1 MSAAGPPQD
10 GKSGAIDAL
19 RTRVSSV
26 PNPEATKCISD
37 PLQRSGDRR
46 KRGDQT
52 GTADV
57 LRAPVELSRRTWAVL
72 LGACMTLFAMALL
85 ALGSGR
91 YPLSPAE
98 VGVVVWDRLTGSGDA
113 GMADAVV
120 WQIRMP
126 RVGVAMLVGA
136 ALAAAGT
143 AYQHLFRNP
152 LVAPDTLGVSSGAA
166 LGAVLG
172 IFLGAGF
179 LAIETAAFIGGLA
192 AVGVVMFIASR
203 LSAHEPLVT
212 LILTGVVVASLLGAA
227 ISLLKY
233 LADPYNQLPAIT
245 FWLMGSFA
253 AASGDELRSL
263 VPAVA
268 LALVVLFALAWR
280 INLLALPEDEARA
293 LGVNTRRL
301 RAVVI
306 AAATLATSASV
317 AVSGI
322 IGWVG
327 LVVPHMA
334 RMLVG
339 PEFSRLLPVA
349 ALFGAMFML
358 MIDTIARTLAVIEV
372 PPGILTAVVGTP
384 AFIAL
389 LARTRRVF

>member
-1 MSAAGPPQD
+1 VIPS
-10 GKSGAIDAL
+10 DAL
-19 RTRVSSV
+19 RTPDDS
-26 PNPEATKCISD
+26 
-37 PLQRSGDRR
+37 
-46 KRGDQT
+46 
-52 GTADV
+52 
-57 LRAPVELSRRTWAVL
+57 APMRWAVL
-72 LGACMTLFAMALL
+72 GIAVVVLGVLILV

-91 YPLSPAE
+91 YPLSAAD
-98 VGVVVWDRLTGSGDA
+98 VAAVVWKRVTGAGDA
-113 GMADAVV
+113 GTSDAIV
-120 WQIRMP
+120 WEIRMP

-179 LAIETAAFIGGLA
+179 VAIEAAAFVGGLS
-192 AVGVVMFIASR
+192 AVGAVMLIASR
-203 LSAHEPLVT
+203 LRAHEALVT

-233 LADPYNQLPAIT
+233 LADPYNELPAIT

-253 AASGDELRSL
+253 SASRQELVSL
-263 VPAVA
+263 LPAVVLS
-268 LALVVLFALAWR
+268 LAVLLALAWR

-293 LGVNTRRL
+293 LGINTRHL
-301 RAVVI
+301 RAIVI

-322 IGWVG
+322 VGWVG
-327 LVVPHMA
+327 LVVPHIA
-334 RMLVG
+334 RLVVG

-349 ALFGAMFML
+349 TLFGAMFML
-358 MIDTIARTLAVIEV
+358 SIDTIARTLATIEV

-384 AFIAL
+384 VFIAL
-389 LARTRRVF
+389 LARARRTE

>member
-1 MSAAGPPQD
+1 
-10 GKSGAIDAL
+10 
-19 RTRVSSV
+19 
-26 PNPEATKCISD
+26 
-37 PLQRSGDRR
+37 
-46 KRGDQT
+46 
-52 GTADV
+52 V
-57 LRAPVELSRRTWAVL
+57 LWK
-72 LGACMTLFAMALL
+72 
-85 ALGSGR
+85 
-91 YPLSPAE
+91 
-98 VGVVVWDRLTGSGDA
+98 RLTGVADA

-172 IFLGAGF
+172 IFMGAGF
-179 LAIETAAFIGGLA
+179 LAIEAFAFAGGLA
-192 AVGVVMFIASR
+192 AVVIVMLIAAR
-203 LSAHEPLVT
+203 LTAHDPLVT
-212 LILTGVVVASLLGAA
+212 LILTGIVVASLLGAA

-253 AASGDELRSL
+253 SASHTEMRSL
-263 VPAVA
+263 LPAVA
-268 LALVVLFALAWR
+268 LALVVLLALAWR
-280 INLLALPEDEARA
+280 VNMLALPEDEARA

-334 RMLVG
+334 RLLVG

-349 ALFGAMFML
+349 ALFGAAFML
-358 MIDTIARTLAVIEV
+358 AIDTLARTAAPIEV

-384 AFIAL
+384 VFIVL
-389 LARTRRVF
+389 LARARRAF

>member
-1 MSAAGPPQD
+1 VLAP
-10 GKSGAIDAL
+10 DAV
-19 RTRVSSV
+19 REHAR
-26 PNPEATKCISD
+26 
-37 PLQRSGDRR
+37 
-46 KRGDQT
+46 
-52 GTADV
+52 
-57 LRAPVELSRRTWAVL
+57 SRRRTGLVFLGATAVL
-72 LGACMTLFAMALL
+72 LVLALL
-85 ALGSGR
+85 ALGAGR
-91 YPLSPAE
+91 YPLSASD
-98 VGVVVWDRLTGSGDA
+98 VVVVVWRRLAGGVET

-179 LAIETAAFIGGLA
+179 LAIEAAAFLGGLA
-192 AVGVVMFIASR
+192 AVGIVMFIAAR
-203 LSAHEPLVT
+203 LTSHDPLVT
-212 LILTGVVVASLLGAA
+212 LILMGVVVASLLGAA

-253 AASGDELRSL
+253 SASRTEVATLLPS
-263 VPAVA
+263 VA
-268 LALVVLFALAWR
+268 LALVVLVALAWR

-334 RMLVG
+334 RLLVG
-339 PEFSRLLPVA
+339 PEFSRLLPAA
-349 ALFGAMFML
+349 ALFGAIFML
-358 MIDTIARTLAVIEV
+358 LIDTVARTLATIEV
-372 PPGILTAVVGTP
+372 PPGILTAIVGTP

-389 LARTRRVF
+389 LARARRAF

>member
-1 MSAAGPPQD
+1 VN
-10 GKSGAIDAL
+10 AIDAL
-19 RTRVSSV
+19 R
-26 PNPEATKCISD
+26 
-37 PLQRSGDRR
+37 
-46 KRGDQT
+46 
-52 GTADV
+52 
-57 LRAPVELSRRTWAVL
+57 APRDAGWRTWVVLAVAL
-72 LGACMTLFAMALL
+72 VALGVLIVV

-91 YPLSPAE
+91 YPLSASD
-98 VGVVVWDRLTGSGDA
+98 VLAVVWKRLSGSGDA
-113 GMADAVV
+113 GTSAAIV

-172 IFLGAGF
+172 IFIGAGF
-179 LAIETAAFIGGLA
+179 VAIESAAFIGGVTAVSAVMLIA
-192 AVGVVMFIASR
+192 AR
-203 LSAHEPLVT
+203 LRAHEPLVT

-245 FWLMGSFA
+245 FWLMGSFSS
-253 AASGDELRSL
+253 ASRQELGTL
-263 VPAVA
+263 FPAVA
-268 LALVVLFALAWR
+268 LALAMLLALAWR

-301 RAVVI
+301 RAIVI

-334 RMLVG
+334 RLVVG

-349 ALFGAMFML
+349 AVFGAIFML
-358 MIDTIARTLAVIEV
+358 LIDTLARTLATIEV

-384 AFIAL
+384 VFIAL
-389 LARTRRVF
+389 LARTRRLT

>member
-1 MSAAGPPQD
+1 VVAA
-10 GKSGAIDAL
+10 ACVAL
-19 RTRVSSV
+19 
-26 PNPEATKCISD
+26 AA
-37 PLQRSGDRR
+37 L
-46 KRGDQT
+46 
-52 GTADV
+52 A
-57 LRAPVELSRRTWAVL
+57 
-72 LGACMTLFAMALL
+72 LF

-91 YPLSPAE
+91 YPLSAAD
-98 VGVVVWDRLTGSGDA
+98 VAAVLWHRLTGAGAA

-143 AYQHLFRNP
+143 AYQHMFRNP

-172 IFLGAGF
+172 IFIGADF
-179 LAIETAAFIGGLA
+179 LAIETAAFVGGLA
-192 AVGVVMFIASR
+192 AVGVVMFIAGR

-212 LILTGVVVASLLGAA
+212 LILTGIVVASLLGAA

-253 AASGDELRSL
+253 AASGQEFGNLL
-263 VPAVA
+263 PAVA
-268 LALVVLFALAWR
+268 ISLAVLLSLAWR
-280 INLLALPEDEARA
+280 INLLALPEEEARA
-293 LGVNTRRL
+293 LGVNTGAL
-301 RAVVI
+301 RAAVI

-334 RMLVG
+334 RLLVG
-339 PEFSRLLPVA
+339 PEFSRLMPVA
-349 ALFGAMFML
+349 ALFGAIFML
-358 MIDTIARTLAVIEV
+358 LIDTIARTLAMIEV

-384 AFIAL
+384 VFITL
-389 LARTRRVF
+389 LARARRVF

>member
-1 MSAAGPPQD
+1 MTSRQ
-10 GKSGAIDAL
+10 
-19 RTRVSSV
+19 RT
-26 PNPEATKCISD
+26 
-37 PLQRSGDRR
+37 
-46 KRGDQT
+46 
-52 GTADV
+52 
-57 LRAPVELSRRTWAVL
+57 PVVL
-72 LGACMTLFAMALL
+72 LGAGVGLLVLALL
-85 ALGSGR
+85 ALGAGR
-91 YPLSPAE
+91 YPLTPGDVAS
-98 VGVVVWDRLTGSGDA
+98 VLWKRLTGVADA

-126 RVGVAMLVGA
+126 RVAVAMLVGA

-172 IFLGAGF
+172 IFTGAGL
-179 LAIETAAFIGGLA
+179 LAIEAFAFAGGLA
-192 AVGVVMFIASR
+192 AVVIVMLIAAR
-203 LSAHEPLVT
+203 LTAHDPLVT
-212 LILTGVVVASLLGAA
+212 LILTGIVVASLLGAA

-253 AASGDELRSL
+253 SASHTEVRSL
-263 VPAVA
+263 LPAVAVA
-268 LALVVLFALAWR
+268 LAVLVALAWR
-280 INLLALPEDEARA
+280 VNLLALPEDEARA
-293 LGVNTRRL
+293 LGVDTRRL

-334 RMLVG
+334 RLLVG

-349 ALFGAMFML
+349 ALFGAAFML
-358 MIDTIARTLAVIEV
+358 AIDTLARTAAPIEI

-384 AFIAL
+384 VFIVL
-389 LARTRRVF
+389 LARARRAF

>member
-1 MSAAGPPQD
+1 VSTLPP
-10 GKSGAIDAL
+10 
-19 RTRVSSV
+19 
-26 PNPEATKCISD
+26 
-37 PLQRSGDRR
+37 
-46 KRGDQT
+46 
-52 GTADV
+52 
-57 LRAPVELSRRTWAVL
+57 
-72 LGACMTLFAMALL
+72 LGAPRRSLFVFASAFLALAAL
-85 ALGSGR
+85 VVVALGSGR
-91 YPLSPAE
+91 YPLSIGDIA
-98 VGVVVWDRLTGSGDA
+98 GAVWNRLAGKGSPGA
-113 GMADAVV
+113 ADAIV
-120 WQIRMP
+120 WQIRLP

-136 ALAAAGT
+136 ALSAAGT
-143 AYQHLFRNP
+143 AYQHMFRNP

-172 IFLGAGF
+172 IFFGAGF
-179 LAIETAAFIGGLA
+179 LTIEIASFVGGLA
-192 AVGVVMFIASR
+192 AVGIVLFIAAR
-203 LSAHEPLVT
+203 LSAHEALVT

-253 AASGDELRSL
+253 AASEQEIISL
-263 VPAVA
+263 LPAVVLA
-268 LALVVLFALAWR
+268 LAVLVLLAWR

-301 RAVVI
+301 RASVI

-334 RMLVG
+334 RLVVG

-358 MIDTIARTLAVIEV
+358 VIDTIARTLAIIEV
-372 PPGILTAVVGTP
+372 PPGILTAIIGTP
-384 AFIAL
+384 VFIAL
-389 LARTRRVF
+389 LARARRVM

>member
-1 MSAAGPPQD
+1 
-10 GKSGAIDAL
+10 
-19 RTRVSSV
+19 
-26 PNPEATKCISD
+26 
-37 PLQRSGDRR
+37 
-46 KRGDQT
+46 
-52 GTADV
+52 
-57 LRAPVELSRRTWAVL
+57 
-72 LGACMTLFAMALL
+72 
-85 ALGSGR
+85 
-91 YPLSPAE
+91 
-98 VGVVVWDRLTGSGDA
+98 VG
-113 GMADAVV
+113 AVV
-120 WQIRMP
+120 WNHVVGDVAGTTADSIVWEIRMP

-172 IFLGAGF
+172 IFLGAGVV
-179 LAIETAAFIGGLA
+179 AIETAAFAGGLA
-192 AVGVVMFIASR
+192 AVGAVMLIASR
-203 LSAHEPLVT
+203 LEAHEPLVT
-212 LILTGVVVASLLGAA
+212 LILTGIVVASLLGAA

-233 LADPYNQLPAIT
+233 LADPYNELPAIT

-253 AASGDELRSL
+253 SASRQEVASL

-268 LALVVLFALAWR
+268 LALVVLVALAWR

-301 RAVVI
+301 RAIVI

-322 IGWVG
+322 VGWVG

-334 RMLVG
+334 RLVVG

-358 MIDTIARTLAVIEV
+358 LIDTIARTMASIEI

-384 AFIAL
+384 VFIAL
-389 LARTRRVF
+389 LARARRMF